1 MAKPVELDDKTFDT
15 AITKGALPVLVDFWA
30 AWCGPCR
37 MVSPIVEE
45 LAQEY
50 DGKMSFGKVDV
61 DKFPQ
66 IANRYSVRSIPTLIV
81 FQQGKPAKQFIGYR
95 PKAEFKKDIDA
106 LLGPVGDPA
115 RGTGEAKK

>member
-1 MAKPVELDDKTFDT
+1 MAKPVELDDKTFDPT
-15 AITKGALPVLVDFWA
+15 IAKGALPVLVDFWA

-50 DGKMSFGKVDV
+50 DGKMSFGKLDV

-106 LLGPVGDPA
+106 LLGPA
-115 RGTGEAKK
+115 GEAKK

>member
-1 MAKPVELDDKTFDT
+1 MAKPVELDDKTFDPT
-15 AITKGALPVLVDFWA
+15 ITKGTLPVLVDFWA

-50 DGKMSFGKVDV
+50 DGKMSFGKLDV

-81 FQQGKPAKQFIGYR
+81 FQQGKPAKQLIGYR

-106 LLGPVGDPA
+106 LLGQP
-115 RGTGEAKK
+115 GEAKK

>member
-1 MAKPVELDDKTFDT
+1 MAKPVELDDKTFDPT
-15 AITKGALPVLVDFWA
+15 ITNGNLPVLVDFWA

-50 DGKMSFGKVDV
+50 EGKINFGKLDV
-61 DKFPQ
+61 DKYPQ
-66 IANRYSVRSIPTLIV
+66 VASRYSVRSIPTLIV

-95 PKAEFKKDIDA
+95 PKAEYKKDLDT
-106 LLGPVGDPA
+106 LLAQP
-115 RGTGEAKK
+115 GEAKK